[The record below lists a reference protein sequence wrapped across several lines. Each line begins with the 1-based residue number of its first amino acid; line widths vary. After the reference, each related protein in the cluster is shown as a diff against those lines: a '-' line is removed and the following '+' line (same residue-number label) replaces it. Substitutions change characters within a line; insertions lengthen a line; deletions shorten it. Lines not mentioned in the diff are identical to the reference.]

1 MSENQPEKGQ
11 LLSRTCHQH
20 LQTRL
25 GISFN
30 KDKIAQQQSGI
41 EGKDAAIP
49 MEVPCCTSQP
59 VSHMKRRLTLSK
71 KLFFVVSC
79 ITIHKKEFTS
89 SLKKERTLRDS
100 LLDSEVQP
108 TSRRHLA

>member
-1 MSENQPEKGQ
+1 MSEEQPEKGQ

-30 KDKIAQQQSGI
+30 KDKIAQQQSRI

-49 MEVPCCTSQP
+49 LEVPCCTSQP
-59 VSHMKRRLTLSK
+59 VSHKKRRLSLSK
-71 KLFFVVSC
+71 KLFFLVNCV
-79 ITIHKKEFTS
+79 TIHKKELTS
-89 SLKKERTLRDS
+89 SLKREHTLWDS
-100 LLDSEVQP
+100 LPDSEVQP
-108 TSRRHLA
+108 TSLRHLA